1 MAQTTTAVN
10 ACNAVI
16 KVDKSNGAATD
27 VSGSAN
33 VVRMRF
39 RNRYSQWKH
48 YDSDKQTRV
57 LIGQELQA
65 DITVL
70 YSTTDDEGLDILR
83 DWCTGALTGTDA
95 RTLTVYIPDDG
106 EGSDYYQAEV
116 VPINWGTGLEAKE
129 GGPVEVNVSFR
140 STDGY
145 TVAQVTTTTSTSTT
159 SSSTSTTTTSTSTTT
174 TSISTST
181 SISTTSSSTSVTQS
195 TSTTTTL

>member
-16 KVDKSNGAATD
+16 KIDKANMAAID

-33 VVRMRF
+33 AVQLRF
-39 RNRYSQWKH
+39 TNRYNQWKH

-57 LIGQELQA
+57 LIGQEIQA

-70 YSTTDDEGLDILR
+70 YSTADDEGLDILR
-83 DWCTGALTGTDA
+83 SWCLGTLSGTDA
-95 RTLTVYIPDDG
+95 RTLTVYIPDDD
-106 EGSDYYQAEV
+106 EGSDYYQAEM
-116 VPINWGTGLEAKE
+116 VPINWGTGLDAD
-129 GGPVEVNVSFR
+129 GAGPIEVSVSFR

-145 TVAQVTTTTSTSTT
+145 TVSQVTTTTSTSTT

-174 TSISTST
+174 TSTSTST
-181 SISTTSSSTSVTQS
+181 TTTSTSTTIS
-195 TSTTTTL
+195 TSTTTTLA